1 MGEDAVS
8 APGSGAGD
16 AGEFGAVPAVAALEV
31 VDASFGS
38 GSPFDLVAECPSVFE
53 CAAGGAGFALA
64 WDGHVAHPELVEIIF
79 DRCVSA
85 APISGHCPWWAS
97 GAAADPFDGGCQL
110 RCICGV
116 SELDAVVQDDTV
128 GVSTTWAL

>member
-1 MGEDAVS
+1 MRPSDPVRHLILSRNARRCS
-8 APGSGAGD
+8 NARR
-16 AGEFGAVPAVAALEV
+16 VALGLLLRGMA
-31 VDASFGS
+31 
-38 GSPFDLVAECPSVFE
+38 
-53 CAAGGAGFALA
+53 
-64 WDGHVAHPELVEIIF
+64 VAHPELVEIIF

-128 GVSTTWAL
+128 GVVDDLGLVAELDRLAQSSLADRASVGIVETDQAAA